1 MSSLVYSS
9 YTPLSSLLSKSYTE
23 SLGRNR
29 LSSGS
34 DLLVVLIVVDVLAFV
49 VVDVVL
55 TTGLGVVSGVV
66 RTVDGLVKT
75 GGGFGTVGATVF
87 CLALGKELKLK
98 KFLKGSKR
106 AGKPPEGLRFEK
118 KSPMLAGSAFSDG

>member
-1 MSSLVYSS
+1 M
-9 YTPLSSLLSKSYTE
+9 
-23 SLGRNR
+23 
-29 LSSGS
+29 
-34 DLLVVLIVVDVLAFV
+34 
-49 VVDVVL
+49 
-55 TTGLGVVSGVV
+55 

-75 GGGFGTVGATVF
+75 GGGVGTVGATGL

-118 KSPMLAGSAFSDG
+118 KSPMLAGSDFSDG

>member
-1 MSSLVYSS
+1 M
-9 YTPLSSLLSKSYTE
+9 
-23 SLGRNR
+23 GRNR

-34 DLLVVLIVVDVLAFV
+34 DLLVVLIVVDV
-49 VVDVVL
+49 VVL

-75 GGGFGTVGATVF
+75 GGGVGTVGATGL
-87 CLALGKELKLK
+87 CLPLGKELKLK

-118 KSPMLAGSAFSDG
+118 MSPMLAGSDFSYD